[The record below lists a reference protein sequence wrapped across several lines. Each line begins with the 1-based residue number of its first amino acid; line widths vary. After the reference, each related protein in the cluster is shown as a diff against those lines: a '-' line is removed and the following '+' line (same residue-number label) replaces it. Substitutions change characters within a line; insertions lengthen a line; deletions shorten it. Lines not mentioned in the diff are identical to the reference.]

1 MTDLPPGVLPYDPM
15 AKEVIDDPFAEYRR
29 RQSGCPIGHSETL
42 GMPFWALFGYDD
54 VRSAMLDPR
63 AFSSRYGPTPVFQKS
78 IGFFADGKEHT
89 HFRAIFRKR
98 LSPEGIAALQPR
110 VAELAR
116 RLLDD
121 MIAKG
126 PVVDLHDD
134 FALPLPVHVISWLLG
149 IQGEDFVTLKHWSDE
164 LMDNAFGKSNE
175 RFLKV
180 YAGICAFFDQHL
192 DARYDMLKAAGIEEA
207 RPEHVGSVLPDDWIS
222 DAVCADYLGRKLNR
236 DEQRMALMGLL
247 VGGNETTTSLITNL
261 MWRLL
266 EEPSRWEQVRSDP
279 DRFIPVAI
287 EESLR
292 FDSPA
297 QAMFRTTLCPVE
309 VAGVE
314 IGPKQKLMLNFAAA
328 NRDPAAFDDPDS
340 FRLDRDA
347 RDLSRRHLAF
357 GGGPHGCPGAP
368 LWRMEVAVV
377 MQLFVEHLPAAT
389 LAGPS
394 ERSVGYNMWGR
405 SSLPINIGC

>member
-1 MTDLPPGVLPYDPM
+1 M
-15 AKEVIDDPFAEYRR
+15 
-29 RQSGCPIGHSETL
+29 
-42 GMPFWALFGYDD
+42 
-54 VRSAMLDPR
+54 
-63 AFSSRYGPTPVFQKS
+63 
-78 IGFFADGKEHT
+78 
-89 HFRAIFRKR
+89 
-98 LSPEGIAALQPR
+98 SPEGIAALQPR

-121 MIAKG
+121 MIAKSLI
-126 PVVDLHDD
+126 VDLHDD

-149 IQGEDFVTLKHWSDE
+149 IQGDDFITLKHWSDE

-175 RFLKV
+175 RFLEV

-192 DARYDMLKAAGIEEA
+192 DARYAMLTAAGVEEA
-207 RPEHVGSVLPDDWIS
+207 RPEHVGTVLPDDWIS

-279 DRFIPVAI
+279 DQFIPVAI

-368 LWRMEVAVV
+368 LSRMEVAVV
-377 MQLFVEHLPAAT
+377 MRLFVEHLPAAT

-394 ERSVGYNMWGR
+394 ERSVGYNMRGR
-405 SSLPINIGC
+405 SQTADQSRLLNVVAQERADVVAEQDGLLQCGKMPAARHLGPRLDVVDAFGIGARGHRIEFTGEQGGARRYRETPFKRPLPHDRAIGPE